1 MLPFT
6 IVNSLISSW
15 CFKWEWKLWIIELI
29 SDFIHLIT
37 QIGRINWKFNDLFT
51 IAQISNTQRWAKHFP
66 RVKRAV
72 VQDIWIDWDHFLY
85 VDKSTLL
92 VLSGLG
98 ELFSPRLESRFLP
111 PKCFGSRL
119 SILSCGLASLNL
131 SSYFMLNF
139 KFEIPRSVTVLLLF
153 LLFDDWGGNLEAL
166 EITKVKTWTKTC

>member
-15 CFKWEWKLWIIELI
+15 CFKREWKLWIIELI

-51 IAQISNTQRWAKHFP
+51 IAQISNTQRWAEHFP

-72 VQDIWIDWDHFLY
+72 VQDIWIDWDHFLN
-85 VDKSTLL
+85 VDKPTLL

-111 PKCFGSRL
+111 PKSFSSWL
-119 SILSCGLASLNL
+119 SILSCCLAFLNL
-131 SSYFMLNF
+131 SLYFMLKF
-139 KFEIPRSVTVLLLF
+139 KFEISRSVALLLLF
-153 LLFDDWGGNLEAL
+153 LLFDGWGGNLEAL
-166 EITKVKTWTKTC
+166 RVTKE